1 MKPIATLMNPL
12 RSVRL
17 GSHEVVE
24 AHVER
29 SDVCAVQAAAV
40 VGEAVVMLC
49 LAAASLE
56 RFGGET
62 ADEFAAAAEA
72 FRDRVHPMIVVP
84 ARNGSR

>member
-1 MKPIATLMNPL
+1 MKPIATLMSPL

-17 GSHEVVE
+17 GSHEAVE

-29 SDVCAVQAAAV
+29 SDVCAVPAAAV
-40 VGEAVVMLC
+40 VGEAAAALC

-62 ADEFAAAAEA
+62 TAEFAAAVAA
-72 FRDRVHPMIVVP
+72 FRERV
-84 ARNGSR
+84 RRS